1 MIDIADQEA
10 SEEVVSADQFA
21 VVSTSCQFNLT
32 AVSQKRR
39 CVF

>member
-21 VVSTSCQFNLT
+21 VVCGRCQCNIT